1 MAKSI
6 KNLQDVWE
14 DSTPFDA
21 LRHQFGLKDN
31 EVVKFI
37 INKNPIS
44 ITIKLISMLSF
55 KAKKYFG
62 FRRPEDIDAVDQL

>member
-6 KNLQDVWE
+6 KNLHDVWE

-31 EVVKFI
+31 ELVKFI

-55 KAKKYFG
+55 K
-62 FRRPEDIDAVDQL
+62 FRKVVGLRKEEDIDAV

>member
-1 MAKSI
+1 MSKSI
-6 KNLQDVWE
+6 KNLHDVWE

-31 EVVKFI
+31 EMVKFI

-55 KAKKYFG
+55 KLKKIIG
-62 FRRPEDIDAVDQL
+62 LNNEEEIDAV

>member
-1 MAKSI
+1 MSKSI
-6 KNLQDVWE
+6 KNLHDVWE

-21 LRHQFGLKDN
+21 LRHQFGLKNN

-44 ITIKLISMLSF
+44 ITIKFISFLSY
-55 KAKKYFG
+55 KLKKTFG
-62 FRRPEDIDAVDQL
+62 MRRGEEIDAV

>member
-1 MAKSI
+1 MSKSI
-6 KNLQDVWE
+6 KNLHDVWE

-37 INKNPIS
+37 INKNPLS
-44 ITIKLISMLSF
+44 ITIKLISMLTF
-55 KAKKYFG
+55 KLKKIVG
-62 FRRPEDIDAVDQL
+62 LNKEEEIDAV

>member
-1 MAKSI
+1 MSKSI
-6 KNLQDVWE
+6 KNLHDVWD

-37 INKNPIS
+37 INKNPLS
-44 ITIKLISMLSF
+44 ITIKLISMLSY
-55 KAKKYFG
+55 KIKKIVG
-62 FRRPEDIDAVDQL
+62 LNKEEEIDAV

>member
-1 MAKSI
+1 MSKSI
-6 KNLQDVWE
+6 KNLNDEWE

-31 EVVKFI
+31 EMVKFI

-55 KAKKYFG
+55 KLKKIMG
-62 FRRPEDIDAVDQL
+62 LNNEEEIDAV

>member
-1 MAKSI
+1 MSKPI

-21 LRHQFGLKDN
+21 LRHQFGLKENDII
-31 EVVKFI
+31 KFV

-44 ITIKLISMLSF
+44 LTLRLLSMISYKTRKL
-55 KAKKYFG
+55 FG
-62 FRRPEDIDAVDQL
+62 GRRNEEIDAV

>member
-1 MAKSI
+1 MSKQI

-21 LRHQFGLKDN
+21 LRLQFGLKNN

-37 INKNPIS
+37 VNKNPFS
-44 ITIKLISMLSF
+44 ITFRLISMLSY
-55 KAKKYFG
+55 KAKKMMG
-62 FRRPEDIDAVDQL
+62 IDKQEEIDAI